1 MNNDKLHSDAGTDL
15 QHLCQEGY
23 TEEAWIDYLIGT
35 EGSFKRTEM
44 SRHLARCPACQKRC
58 EQWQELLLPDKD
70 GKMTLASD
78 LRAIDDTTQIEQVM
92 KPSKRIYKK
101 LRFRVRMLGI
111 RRSAGRFLSAKRR
124 LVIALGAV
132 CILLAAVGGIMR
144 MNDPETE
151 WNSYVK
157 TYEPAAM
164 NVMSSPDS
172 EFYPISLG
180 RPVPKSGVVWYN
192 SHSGELLMLVG
203 GLIPR
208 EDQVVRVWAVR
219 EGSRDDLG
227 VLQYHAYRAHLYV
240 RDRVLD
246 QADIILSIEPKS
258 GPFDLSETETISVG
272 ITGATD

>member
-1 MNNDKLHSDAGTDL
+1 MNNDMLHSDAGTDL
-15 QHLCQEGY
+15 QHWCREGY
-23 TEEAWIDYLIGT
+23 TEEAWIDYLMGT
-35 EGSFKRTEM
+35 EEFMLSEM
-44 SRHLARCPACQKRC
+44 GRHLELCPVCQKMYKRWR
-58 EQWQELLLPDKD
+58 ELLPDQGENMMPKS
-70 GKMTLASD
+70 GEF
-78 LRAIDDTTQIEQVM
+78 QIESGPPRWVQAVV
-92 KPSKRIYKK
+92 PSDRVRRK
-101 LRFRVRMLGI
+101 LRSKVRMMGI
-111 RRSAGRFLSAKRR
+111 RHSAGKFLSAKRR
-124 LVIALGAV
+124 LVLSLGAV
-132 CILLAAVGGIMR
+132 CVLLLAVGGILF
-144 MNDPETE
+144 MNRPDIE
-151 WNSYVK
+151 WDSYVK
-157 TYEPAAM
+157 TYEPAAI
-164 NVMSSPDS
+164 NVMLSPDS

-180 RPVPKSGVVWYN
+180 RPEPKSGVVWYN

-272 ITGATD
+272 APGVGR